1 MEKILTNIIMEAR
14 KQKKFSYEDVEERS
28 GVRVAVMQAIESGT
42 RKKPRVNTLYQLS
55 NVLDLDFVELLKIC
69 GHISTEKKLTLGKV
83 IWNARL
89 SKNLTREELAE
100 KCYMCGEGIAF
111 IERDEVRPRIATLEI
126 LAGELALDL
135 EALLSFLD
143 NALLGQE
150 VKEARLIANFSVNEL
165 AEKSGVAFKTVKR
178 LEEGKV
184 RPHLETLEKI
194 TQVLSSLDLQSLK
207 EKYHYISG

>member
-1 MEKILTNIIMEAR
+1 
-14 KQKKFSYEDVEERS
+14 
-28 GVRVAVMQAIESGT
+28 
-42 RKKPRVNTLYQLS
+42 
-55 NVLDLDFVELLKIC
+55 
-69 GHISTEKKLTLGKV
+69 
-83 IWNARL
+83 
-89 SKNLTREELAE
+89 
-100 KCYMCGEGIAF
+100 MCREGIAF

-150 VKEARLIANFSVNEL
+150 VKEARLIADFSVNEL